1 MEKKLNRNEQE
12 KMVAGVCAGLAEY
25 FDIDVTW
32 VRIAFVVLT
41 LAGFSGVLAYIVL
54 WIAVPAKPFDYNSY
68 RTDYRV
74 YEDAKTGAPDYVAA
88 DQPYTKEKFKSR
100 KSGNGRMIVGL
111 MLLLFGGFFL
121 MDEFNIIPYWF
132 DFEKLWPLVFII
144 PGILMI
150 AKAGKQRDV
159 VPEEETTW
167 GENTSATA
175 SATTDLTVSDTNTT
189 SSNDVNTDDS
199 ANSTT
204 NTDQTQL

>member
-25 FDIDVTW
+25 FEIDVTW

-54 WIAVPAKPFDYNSY
+54 WIAVPVKPFDYNSY

-74 YEDAKTGAPDYVAA
+74 YEDAKTGAPEYVAA
-88 DQPYTKEKFKSR
+88 DQPYKKEKIKSQ

-121 MDEFNIIPYWF
+121 MDEFNFIPYWF

-150 AKAGKQRDV
+150 AKAGKKRSV
-159 VPEEETTW
+159 VTEEQTAWEDNTT
-167 GENTSATA
+167 ATA
-175 SATTDLTVSDTNTT
+175 TPATPSTTSDTNSTIIE
-189 SSNDVNTDDS
+189 DIKTDDS
-199 ANSTT
+199 NNSTT